1 MTLLEMAI
9 TEVRKLPEDKQDEIA
24 ALIIEE
30 LEDERRWDSAFALS
44 QDKLSKLA
52 QNARA
57 SSRERVRD
65 GLSAEPRLEAPP
77 TRISQ

>member
-9 TEVRKLPEDKQDEIA
+9 TEVRKLPEDKQDAIA

-30 LEDERRWDSAFALS
+30 LEDERRWDSAFASS

-52 QNARA
+52 QKARA

-65 GLSAEPRLEAPP
+65 GLSDEPRLGAPP